1 VTERKYRIV
10 VTDAQ
15 VEAAQ
20 MIIERDQAAGRVT
33 PEEIRKIAAAE
44 PPGDEDDDV
53 TSAPVVTVR
62 REDYGAPQ

>member
-1 VTERKYRIV
+1 MTERKYRVV

-33 PEEIRKIAAAE
+33 PESIRKIAAAE
-44 PPGDEDDDV
+44 PPGEEDEDV

-62 REDYGAPQ
+62 RKN